1 MLATLLVLTAVL
13 AAPPATQA
21 EFSWHDTPG
30 KFVELKFGDR
40 PVLRTMYEPLDD
52 SSPERHTATFKV
64 FHHVFS
70 PDGKQ
75 LLTDWDSKQLYP
87 HHRGIFYGFSQVT
100 YDGNKHADIWHCKDG
115 THQLHKRFAAP
126 EAGPDRARQKMEIA
140 WNGNEGKAFA
150 IEYRELTIYNKPD
163 GTMIDFVSTLVP
175 TLGKVKLDGDP
186 QHAGFH
192 FRAAKEVAASTKA
205 QTYYLR
211 PDGKAKPGEFRNWD
225 QKKPDSPESKQSIN
239 VPWKA
244 LSMVVGGNRYT
255 VLYIDHPANPKPARF
270 SERDYGRFGSYF
282 VAEAT
287 PEKPLTV
294 RYRLWIQDGEMTVE
308 QAAAKAAE
316 FVNRPVWRRGQR
328 PAFFFPAPGLEISL
342 LLAGL

>member
-1 MLATLLVLTAVL
+1 MLATLLVVATAL
-13 AAPPATQA
+13 AAPSSAKA

-30 KFVELKFGDR
+30 RFVELKFGDR

-52 SSPERHTATFKV
+52 SSPDRRTATFKV
-64 FHHVFS
+64 FHHVYS
-70 PDGKQ
+70 PDGKT
-75 LLTDWDSKQLYP
+75 LLTDWDAKQLFP
-87 HHRGIFYGFSQVT
+87 HHRGIFYGFSRVT
-100 YDGNKHADIWHCKDG
+100 YDGKQADIWHCKNG
-115 THQLHKRFAAP
+115 THQLHIRFAVP
-126 EAGPDRARQKMEIA
+126 EAGPDQARQKMEIA
-140 WNGNEGKAFA
+140 WNGNDGKAFA
-150 IEYRELTIYNKPD
+150 IEDRELTIYNKPG

-192 FRAAKEVAASTKA
+192 FRAAKEVAASTKGE
-205 QTYYLR
+205 TYYLR
-211 PDGKAKPGEFRNWD
+211 PDGKGEPGKFRNWD
-225 QKKPDSPESKQSIN
+225 PKQPDSAESKLSIN

-244 LSMVVGGNRYT
+244 LSMVVAGKRYT
-255 VLYIDHPANPKPARF
+255 VLYMDHPANPKPARH

-282 VAEAT
+282 VTEAT

-316 FVNRPVWRRGQR
+316 FVKSPV
-328 PAFFFPAPGLEISL
+328 
-342 LLAGL
+342 